1 MFLKICGITR
11 PCDAEAAAAAGA
23 RCIGM
28 IFVPSSPRCIDV
40 ARAREIRAAAP
51 GCRSVCV
58 VRDLPPAALEAL
70 ISALRPDVVQLHG
83 SESPEYARAVRGAEV
98 WKAFDLASEAAL
110 EAALAFPAA
119 MVVADSGGG
128 TGRPCRW
135 DLAGKLALR
144 RPTVLAGGLC
154 AENLRAAIAAVRPAA
169 IDISG
174 GAESAPGIKDRFKL
188 QQIAERI
195 QS

>member
-23 RCIGM
+23 SCIGM
-28 IFVPSSPRCIDV
+28 IFVPSSPRCIDA

-51 GCRSVCV
+51 DCRSVCV
-58 VRDLPPAALEAL
+58 VRDLPLVELEAL
-70 ISALRPDVVQLHG
+70 ISELRPDVVQLHG
-83 SESPEYARAVRGAEV
+83 REGAEYARAVRGAEV

-110 EAALAFPAA
+110 EEALAFPAA
-119 MVVADSGGG
+119 MIVADSGGG

-144 RPTVLAGGLC
+144 RPTVLAGGLH
-154 AENLRAAIAAVRPAA
+154 AGNLREAVQAVHPAG
-169 IDISG
+169 IDISS
-174 GAESAPGIKDRFKL
+174 GAESAPGVKDRFKL
-188 QQIAERI
+188 QQIRERI
-195 QS
+195 RS